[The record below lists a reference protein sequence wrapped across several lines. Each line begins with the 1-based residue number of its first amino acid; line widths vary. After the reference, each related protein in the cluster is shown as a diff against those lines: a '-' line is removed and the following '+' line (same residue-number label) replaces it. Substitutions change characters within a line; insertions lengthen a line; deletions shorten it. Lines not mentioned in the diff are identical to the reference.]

1 MAPKVL
7 AIANQKGGVGKTT
20 TAISVSSAL
29 SRMGKRILIMDLDPH
44 CCASVHLRY
53 YPDEQRLSVCEIFT
67 NAKEDWPELWTKII
81 QSPQQDD
88 INFKVAPAGVRLS
101 DLEMDL
107 KDRPGKGAILK
118 EALAL
123 ILPDYDYV
131 VLDCPPHLGIVLVN
145 ALVASDLLIVPIQTD
160 FLALHGLKLL
170 VDTVRL
176 LNKALPK
183 PLDYM
188 ALPTMYDARANA
200 CERVLQLLHS
210 KMNERVFKSVISLDT
225 KFREA
230 SAQGTVIH
238 ALDPAS
244 RGAQAYNQ
252 LAEEILKL

>member
-1 MAPKVL
+1 MSVKVL

-20 TAISVSSAL
+20 TAISLSAAL
-29 SRMGKRILIMDLDPH
+29 SRMGKRVLIMDLDPH

-53 YPDEQRLSVCEIFT
+53 YPDEQRTSVGSIFT
-67 NAKEDWPELWTKII
+67 AGKDDYPALWKEII
-81 QSPQQDD
+81 QTPEQSGFD
-88 INFKVAPAGVRLS
+88 FSVAPAGIRLS

-107 KDRPGKGAILK
+107 KDRPGKGGILK
-118 EALAL
+118 EALAQL
-123 ILPDYDYV
+123 LPEYDYI
-131 VLDCPPHLGIVLVN
+131 VLDCPPHLGILLVN

-176 LNKALPK
+176 LNKALPV

-188 ALPTMYDARANA
+188 ALPTMYDSRANA
-200 CERVLQLLHS
+200 CERVLQLLQT
-210 KMNERVFKSVISLDT
+210 KMNDRVFKSVISLDT

-238 ALDPAS
+238 AIDPES
-244 RGAQAYNQ
+244 RGARAYNQ
-252 LAEEILKL
+252 LAEEILQL

>member
-1 MAPKVL
+1 MPPKVL

-20 TAISVSSAL
+20 TAISLTAAL
-29 SRMGKRILIMDLDPH
+29 SHLGKRVLIIDLDPH

-53 YPDEQRLSVCEIFT
+53 YPDEQRLSICEIFT
-67 NAKEDWPELWTKII
+67 RPKEEWPELWKQII
-81 QSPQQDD
+81 TSPEHD
-88 INFKVAPAGVRLS
+88 NLAFNVTPAGIQLS

-107 KDRPGKGAILK
+107 KDRVGKGAILK
-118 EALAL
+118 EALTL
-123 ILPDYDYV
+123 ILPEYDYV
-131 VLDCPPHLGIVLVN
+131 VLDCPPHLGILLVN

-176 LNKALPK
+176 LNKALPQ

-188 ALPTMYDARANA
+188 ALPTMYDARTNA
-200 CERVLQLLHS
+200 CERVLQLLHT
-210 KMNERVFKSVISLDT
+210 KMDERVFKSVIGLDT

-238 ALDPAS
+238 ALDQDS

>member
-20 TAISVSSAL
+20 TAISLTAAL
-29 SRMGKRILIMDLDPH
+29 ARMGKRMLIMDLDPH

-53 YPDEQRLSVCEIFT
+53 YPDEQRASICEIFT
-67 NAKEDWPELWTKII
+67 KPKENWPGLWKEII
-81 QSPQQDD
+81 QTPSQDGMT
-88 INFKVAPAGVRLS
+88 FSVAPASIRLS

-118 EALAL
+118 EALGL
-123 ILPDYDYV
+123 ITPEYDYV
-131 VLDCPPHLGIVLVN
+131 VLDCPPHLGILLVN

-176 LNKALPK
+176 LNKALPQ
-183 PLDYM
+183 PLDYR

-200 CERVLQLLHS
+200 CERVLQLLHN
-210 KMNERVFKSVISLDT
+210 KMNDRVFKSVISLDT

-238 ALDPAS
+238 AIDPDS

>member
-20 TAISVSSAL
+20 TAISLSAAL
-29 SRMGKRILIMDLDPH
+29 ANMGKRILIMDLDPH

-53 YPDEQRLSVCEIFT
+53 YPDEQRTSICEIFT
-67 NAKEDWPELWTKII
+67 RPKEDYPALWKEII
-81 QSPQQDD
+81 HHQRENGIAFS
-88 INFKVAPAGVRLS
+88 VAPAGIRLS

-118 EALAL
+118 EALVE
-123 ILPDYDYV
+123 LPPEYDYV
-131 VLDCPPHLGIVLVN
+131 VLDCPPHLGILLVN

-176 LNKALPK
+176 LNKALPR

-188 ALPTMYDARANA
+188 ALPTMYDSRANA
-200 CERVLQLLHS
+200 CERVLQLLHN

-238 ALDPAS
+238 AIDPES